1 MPYAKERVKSQESRS
16 RLEIV
21 GETATSHLKD
31 MAQEEVI
38 ATEYVNFL
46 ETPAFKTLDD
56 AITAGDSGFALQ
68 KPRLRFSRHV
78 PGLDRRCQIDITNP
92 QAIGSL

>member
-1 MPYAKERVKSQESRS
+1 MHAACQREGQESRS

-21 GETATSHLKD
+21 GETETRHLKD

-38 ATEYVNFL
+38 ATEYINFL
-46 ETPAFKTLDD
+46 ETPAFKTMDD
-56 AITAGDSGFALQ
+56 AITAGGSGFALQ

-78 PGLDRRCQIDITNP
+78 PGLDRRCQIDNDKP
-92 QAIGSL
+92 P